1 MKIFEIRQKLSEQEQ
16 KTAPSLYFRA
26 DFNNSPTILTRIVS
40 RFRFFIR
47 NLNPT
52 SAVRLALFSKYVT
65 ENCLLFEQFSSD
77 FNDSHVNLTRIVSQF
92 HSCFRNKNR
101 TSVAQTATILV
112 CVIEFPRQ
120 NWAGWMTH
128 HVLFSGGPHS
138 HCLWY
143 DGTSKSTLKAAMS
156 YITYTRWIAWE
167 KSKKQ

>member
-1 MKIFEIRQKLSEQEQ
+1 MLKHENTDVTMIFTQKSSPSYASRILISKTGMASRENSRQNEVRIFEIRQKLSGQEQ
-16 KTAPSLYFRA
+16 NTTLSLYFRA

-77 FNDSHVNLTRIVSQF
+77 FNDSHVNLTKIVSKI

-101 TSVAQTATILV
+101 TSIARTATILV
-112 CVIEFPRQ
+112 CVIEFPSQ
-120 NWAGWMTH
+120 T
-128 HVLFSGGPHS
+128 
-138 HCLWY
+138 
-143 DGTSKSTLKAAMS
+143 
-156 YITYTRWIAWE
+156 
-167 KSKKQ
+167 Q